1 MPATNAM
8 NISKRATA
16 TPVATGEGVVVGT
29 GAAVAIVVG
38 VGAAVAIV
46 VGTAKQRSVL
56 MNLFLCFHQYES
68 ILCDTNIILSILY
81 INEFLM
87 QILQP
92 VHMHTVIV
100 SDLELSLK

>member
-16 TPVATGEGVVVGT
+16 TPVATGEEVVVGT

-38 VGAAVAIV
+38 VGVAVAIV

-68 ILCDTNIILSILY
+68 ILCDTNIILSIL
-81 INEFLM
+81 NKFLM

>member
-8 NISKRATA
+8 NISKRTTA
-16 TPVATGEGVVVGT
+16 TPVATGEEV
-29 GAAVAIVVG
+29 VVG

-56 MNLFLCFHQYES
+56 MNLFLCVHQYES

-92 VHMHTVIV
+92 VHMHAVIV
-100 SDLELSLK
+100 SDLELSLKQPL